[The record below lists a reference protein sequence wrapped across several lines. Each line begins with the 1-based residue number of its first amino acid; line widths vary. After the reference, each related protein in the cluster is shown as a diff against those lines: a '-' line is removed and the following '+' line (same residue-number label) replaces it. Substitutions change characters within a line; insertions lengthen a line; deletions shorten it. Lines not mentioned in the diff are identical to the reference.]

1 MIDWVSIVRHSSR
14 RFSVLNFAGGG
25 RQRRGG
31 NFHAPK
37 THHHKSMPSSNA
49 TDSLS
54 QSDEKIS
61 STCCFSN
68 VRIYWIFLLIDM
80 FELNCLRCS
89 QAFFC
94 YYYFF
99 LLLSE
104 IYTFLMLIWWYF
116 LPLIPNSFSS
126 SSSCHPIDFR
136 LSGRYFLGKMIV
148 KKYQITSMRMR
159 RWWVNNM

>member
-1 MIDWVSIVRHSSR
+1 MIMIDWVSIVRHSSR

-37 THHHKSMPSSNA
+37 THHHKSMPSPNA

-68 VRIYWIFLLIDM
+68 VRISLIFFFM
-80 FELNCLRCS
+80 FELKCLQCS
-89 QAFFC
+89 QTHRVL
-94 YYYFF
+94 F
-99 LLLSE
+99 LPSE
-104 IYTFLMLIWWYF
+104 NDTFLMLTLLIWWYF
-116 LPLIPNSFSS
+116 LPLLPNSFSS
-126 SSSCHPIDFR
+126 SSSCHPIDSR
-136 LSGRYFLGKMIV
+136 LSGRCAELLKLFLAFFEARNSIK
-148 KKYQITSMRMR
+148 
-159 RWWVNNM
+159 

>member
-1 MIDWVSIVRHSSR
+1 MIMIDWVSIVRHSSR

-37 THHHKSMPSSNA
+37 THHHKSMPSPNA

-89 QAFFC
+89 QASFFVIFFFFAEWNL
-94 YYYFF
+94 YLSHVDMMIFLTSYTLTHF
-99 LLLSE
+99 LLHPHATRL
-104 IYTFLMLIWWYF
+104 TFA
-116 LPLIPNSFSS
+116 
-126 SSSCHPIDFR
+126 
-136 LSGRYFLGKMIV
+136 
-148 KKYQITSMRMR
+148 
-159 RWWVNNM
+159 WVEDIS

>member
-1 MIDWVSIVRHSSR
+1 MIMIDWVSIVRHSSR

-37 THHHKSMPSSNA
+37 THHHKSMPSPNA

-89 QAFFC
+89 QAFFFVII
-94 YYYFF
+94 FF
-99 LLLSE
+99 FAEWNLYLSHVDMM
-104 IYTFLMLIWWYF
+104 IFLTSYTQLIFFFILMPPDW
-116 LPLIPNSFSS
+116 
-126 SSSCHPIDFR
+126 
-136 LSGRYFLGKMIV
+136 LSLEWKIFPRQNDCQKVSNNKYEDEKMMS
-148 KKYQITSMRMR
+148 K
-159 RWWVNNM
+159 

>member
-1 MIDWVSIVRHSSR
+1 MIMIDWVSIVRHSSR

-37 THHHKSMPSSNA
+37 THHHKSMPSPNA

-89 QAFFC
+89 QAFFLLL
-94 YYYFF
+94 FF
-99 LLLSE
+99 LLSE

-116 LPLIPNSFSS
+116 FLSSYTQLIFFFILMPL
-126 SSSCHPIDFR
+126 DW
-136 LSGRYFLGKMIV
+136 LSLEWKIFPRQNDCQKVSNNKYEDEKMMS
-148 KKYQITSMRMR
+148 K
-159 RWWVNNM
+159 

>member
-1 MIDWVSIVRHSSR
+1 MIMIDWVSIVRHSSR

-37 THHHKSMPSSNA
+37 THHHKSMPSPNA

-89 QAFFC
+89 QASFFC

-99 LLLSE
+99 C
-104 IYTFLMLIWWYF
+104 WVK
-116 LPLIPNSFSS
+116 LIPFSCWYDDIS
-126 SSSCHPIDFR
+126 YLLYPTHFLLHPHATR
-136 LSGRYFLGKMIV
+136 LTFA
-148 KKYQITSMRMR
+148 
-159 RWWVNNM
+159 WVEDIS